1 MKEFRHGND
10 DYEEEFKDGLRN
22 GKGKKTFFHD
32 RGKNHIFLE
41 YEGEWKDGKQWN
53 GTYYDKEGNIHSK
66 VVNGNYTFSQ
76 CPNSIIIKPGTA
88 FPTQSFSAQFK

>member
-22 GKGKKTFFHD
+22 GKGNKTFFHD

-41 YEGEWKDGKQWN
+41 YEGEWKDVKQWN

-66 VVNGNYTFSQ
+66 VVNGKGQ
-76 CPNSIIIKPGTA
+76 
-88 FPTQSFSAQFK
+88 Q

>member
-32 RGKNHIFLE
+32 MGKNHIFLE
-41 YEGEWKDGKQWN
+41 YEGEWKDGKLST
-53 GTYYDKEGNIHSK
+53 GIFYDKNRNNSFK
-66 VVNGNYTFSQ
+66 VVNGRM
-76 CPNSIIIKPGTA
+76 IK
-88 FPTQSFSAQFK
+88 Q

>member
-10 DYEEEFKDGLRN
+10 DFEWEFKDGLRN

-41 YEGEWKDGKQWN
+41 YEGEWNDGRPWSGIEYN
-53 GTYYDKEGNIHSK
+53 SYGNIK
-66 VVNGNYTFSQ
+66 GRFVNGVKQ
-76 CPNSIIIKPGTA
+76 
-88 FPTQSFSAQFK
+88 

>member
-66 VVNGNYTFSQ
+66 VVNGKGQKY
-76 CPNSIIIKPGTA
+76 KPHHLL
-88 FPTQSFSAQFK
+88 

>member
-66 VVNGNYTFSQ
+66 VVNGKGQ
-76 CPNSIIIKPGTA
+76 R
-88 FPTQSFSAQFK
+88 

>member
-41 YEGEWKDGKQWN
+41 YEGEWKDGRPWSGIEYN
-53 GTYYDKEGNIHSK
+53 SYGNIK
-66 VVNGNYTFSQ
+66 GRFVGIVLM
-76 CPNSIIIKPGTA
+76 CI
-88 FPTQSFSAQFK
+88 

>member
-10 DYEEEFKDGLRN
+10 DYEWEFKDGLRN

-41 YEGEWKDGKQWN
+41 YEDEWKDGRPCSGIEYN
-53 GTYYDKEGNIHSK
+53 SYGNIK
-66 VVNGNYTFSQ
+66 GRFVNGVKQ
-76 CPNSIIIKPGTA
+76 
-88 FPTQSFSAQFK
+88 

>member
-10 DYEEEFKDGLRN
+10 DYEWEFKDGLRN

-41 YEGEWKDGKQWN
+41 YEGEWKDGRPWSEIEYN
-53 GTYYDKEGNIHSK
+53 SYGNIK
-66 VVNGNYTFSQ
+66 GRFVNGVKQ
-76 CPNSIIIKPGTA
+76 
-88 FPTQSFSAQFK
+88 

>member
-10 DYEEEFKDGLRN
+10 DYEKEFKDGLRN

-41 YEGEWKDGKQWN
+41 YEGERKDGETVEWN
-53 GTYYDKEGNIHSK
+53 ILRQRGKHTFQGCEWKGTEITIPKTN
-66 VVNGNYTFSQ
+66 
-76 CPNSIIIKPGTA
+76 PII
-88 FPTQSFSAQFK
+88 SCV

>member
-10 DYEEEFKDGLRN
+10 DFEWEFKDGLRN

-41 YEGEWKDGKQWN
+41 YEK
-53 GTYYDKEGNIHSK
+53 
-66 VVNGNYTFSQ
+66 VNGRM
-76 CPNSIIIKPGTA
+76 GDLGVE
-88 FPTQSFSAQFK
+88 

>member
-32 RGKNHIFLE
+32 RGKNHIILE
-41 YEGEWKDGKQWN
+41 YEGLFRL
-53 GTYYDKEGNIHSK
+53 
-66 VVNGNYTFSQ
+66 TF
-76 CPNSIIIKPGTA
+76 
-88 FPTQSFSAQFK
+88 

>member
-10 DYEEEFKDGLRN
+10 DFEWEFKDGLRN

-41 YEGEWKDGKQWN
+41 YEGEWKDGRPWSRIEYN
-53 GTYYDKEGNIHSK
+53 SYGNIK
-66 VVNGNYTFSQ
+66 GRFVNGVKQ
-76 CPNSIIIKPGTA
+76 
-88 FPTQSFSAQFK
+88 

>member
-1 MKEFRHGND
+1 MV
-10 DYEEEFKDGLRN
+10 
-22 GKGKKTFFHD
+22 KGKKTFFHD

-66 VVNGNYTFSQ
+66 VVNGKGQ
-76 CPNSIIIKPGTA
+76 K
-88 FPTQSFSAQFK
+88 